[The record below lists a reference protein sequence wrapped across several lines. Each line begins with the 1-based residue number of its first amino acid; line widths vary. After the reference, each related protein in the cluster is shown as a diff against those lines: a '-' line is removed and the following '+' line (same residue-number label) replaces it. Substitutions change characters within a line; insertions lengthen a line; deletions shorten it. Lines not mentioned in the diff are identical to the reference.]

1 MNSNTK
7 QSDFCITKHMLGRKV
22 LLCVLSF
29 LFVGVFVS
37 CSKVND
43 IRLTALEKS
52 IERLEQN
59 YKDYSPE
66 KLQKEINL
74 CEKQFDA
81 LYQKE
86 DSLSDAQQ
94 KRLANV
100 KGKYHRV
107 LLEIKLWSLTQTIT
121 EEGAEAIEYIKGLLG
136 GD

>member
-1 MNSNTK
+1 MT
-7 QSDFCITKHMLGRKV
+7 GRKV
-22 LLCVLSF
+22 LLWVLSL
-29 LFVGVFVS
+29 LFVGVLVS

-43 IRLTALEKS
+43 IRLTTLEKS

-86 DSLSDAQQ
+86 DSLSDTQQ

-107 LLEIKLWSLTQTIT
+107 LLEIKIWSLKQTIT

>member
-1 MNSNTK
+1 M
-7 QSDFCITKHMLGRKV
+7 
-22 LLCVLSF
+22 LCVLSF